1 MPDLPARSTWPSV
14 SSVGAIDMSR
24 SSALFLGHVVGAK
37 YCKSCREDESSS
49 AESLSSNGWPAEW
62 TEPFP
67 ALTQMSPL
75 LSTAGA
81 APPIQ
86 IAPWLSPAAASTVK
100 HVGVPPASLTAT
112 P

>member
-1 MPDLPARSTWPSV
+1 
-14 SSVGAIDMSR
+14 MSR
-24 SSALFLGHVVGAK
+24 SPALFCRHVVGAK
-37 YCKSCREDESSS
+37 YCKQRSDDESSS
-49 AESLSSNGWPAEW
+49 AESLSSYAWPAER

-67 ALTQMSPL
+67 TLTQMLPL

-100 HVGVPPASLTAT
+100 YVGVPPASPTAT
-112 P
+112 TLPR